1 MGFIKWAKGLFRNKK
16 EISLVECFYDLGLD
30 YYYKRLAVDTC
41 IDIISNSISQ
51 CEFKTFKKG
60 KNIRGNNYYLLNIQP
75 NVNQNATQFIHQL
88 VYKLVYDNECLVVM
102 VDDQLL
108 VADNYTVEEFVL
120 KENIYKDVT
129 VGDIVFQKPFF
140 ESEVM
145 YFKLRNERI
154 ISVIDGMYE
163 SLGKLLVSSMNYY
176 KRKNNKRFLIKGDF
190 LRPQD
195 DVTQEMI
202 DDMFES
208 QLRNWFDPDKEGVAF
223 QLQEGYGLEDM
234 SDSQTAGGSV
244 AGLSR
249 DIADII
255 DDIFNYVAMAFHV
268 PRGLLKGDVADIEGQ
283 IDSFLMFG
291 INPIVENITDEFNR
305 KIYSKKEYLERTYLK
320 IDTTQIK
327 ITDIVKLST
336 ALDKVFAI
344 GGMTINDVL
353 EELGK
358 EPIDEEWANKHY
370 VTKNYQEV
378 NSLEGGEE

>member
-370 VTKNYQEV
+370 VTKNYQEA